1 VRAGPRGVAST
12 PRPITLLSL
21 GVTPSRLRGDR
32 QKYDDRQSEGAQGHP
47 RQENCHPFPLR
58 ASVGPAVASY
68 PPANGQGR
76 SRASYR
82 LREAPRCA
90 ERPGTMFY
98 ALTMTEDE
106 ELMTEEQ
113 VAKLLTVSVS
123 TVKRLRV
130 SGEGPRHIR
139 ISERVVRYRRQD
151 VLDWMRQRAE
161 EP

>member
-1 VRAGPRGVAST
+1 
-12 PRPITLLSL
+12 
-21 GVTPSRLRGDR
+21 
-32 QKYDDRQSEGAQGHP
+32 
-47 RQENCHPFPLR
+47 
-58 ASVGPAVASY
+58 
-68 PPANGQGR
+68 
-76 SRASYR
+76 
-82 LREAPRCA
+82 
-90 ERPGTMFY
+90 MFY
-98 ALTMTEDE
+98 ALAMAEDD

>member
-1 VRAGPRGVAST
+1 
-12 PRPITLLSL
+12 
-21 GVTPSRLRGDR
+21 
-32 QKYDDRQSEGAQGHP
+32 
-47 RQENCHPFPLR
+47 
-58 ASVGPAVASY
+58 
-68 PPANGQGR
+68 
-76 SRASYR
+76 
-82 LREAPRCA
+82 
-90 ERPGTMFY
+90 MFY
-98 ALTMTEDE
+98 ALAMTEDD